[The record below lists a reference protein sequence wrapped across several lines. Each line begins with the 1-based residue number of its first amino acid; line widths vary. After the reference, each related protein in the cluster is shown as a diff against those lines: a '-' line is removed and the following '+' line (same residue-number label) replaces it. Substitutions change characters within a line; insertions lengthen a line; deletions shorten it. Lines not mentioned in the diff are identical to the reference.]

1 MWSAAVFDPAFP
13 VRRVRGEKLA
23 GVVAPHA
30 DRVETERLLERRCCL
45 LFLGVR
51 DHDRGVDVEHDDLA
65 EVGAGDLR
73 GREPSRAV
81 AQ

>member
-13 VRRVRGEKLA
+13 VRRVAARNSL
-23 GVVAPHA
+23 VLSHHT

-73 GREPSRAV
+73 GREPSKAV